1 MKVIFLD
8 IDGVLNHD
16 NSREVVKGGII
27 GLNKECC
34 TQLKRIVD
42 TTGAEIVLVSTWKM
56 WWSPIYNECK
66 FDGKYLSDTFAEYGL
81 SIIDKTTGPCGDG
94 RGQGILDYLNAHSDI
109 ESYIVLDDEIFRDYR
124 CPEIM
129 DRLVKTSFY
138 KWGLTKRLADRAIQL
153 LGGTNDSKS

>member
-8 IDGVLNHD
+8 IDGVLNHN

-42 TTGAEIVLVSTWKM
+42 TTGAKIVLVSTWKM
-56 WWSPIYNECK
+56 WWSPIYDECK
-66 FDGKYLSDTFAEYGL
+66 FDGKYLSDTFNECGL

-94 RGQGILDYLNAHSDI
+94 RGQGILNYIEAHKDI
-109 ESYIVLDDEIFRDYR
+109 ESYIVLDDEIFNDYR
-124 CPEIM
+124 CSKIM
-129 DRLVKTSFY
+129 SRLVKTSFY
-138 KWGLTKRLADRAIQL
+138 KWGLTTELADRAIQL